1 MDISRKILS
10 DITHHM
16 KYAKFRPN
24 DFRRE
29 TYEETVDRNV
39 AMHIKKY
46 PHLEQEIRDAY
57 KFVYERKVLPSMRSM
72 QFAGRAI
79 EVCPSRQYNCSY
91 LAVDDVRSFSEIMF
105 LLLGGTGVGFSV
117 QSHHVEQLPEIRK
130 PNKKRTRRF
139 LIGDSIEG
147 WADAV
152 KALMKSYFDGS
163 SKINFDFTDIRPKGA
178 LLVTAG
184 GKAPGP
190 QPLKECLMKLEGI
203 LETKQDGDKLS
214 PIEVHDIVC
223 HIADAV
229 LAGGIRRSAL
239 ISLFDADDLEMIS
252 AKTGNWW
259 ETNPQRGRANNS
271 AVVLRHKVTKEFF
284 MQLWDRVKQSGSGE
298 PGIYLTNDRDV
309 GTNPSLRKGTKVL
322 TTDGI
327 FPIEELQ
334 DKEFYVKNLN
344 GQISKAKC
352 WLSGKNKELFKIKLR
367 GGHEYYATA
376 EHEWPVLNGKNFVKV
391 KTPDIKAG
399 DKLPVI
405 RESSLFNG
413 DLGTYEDGFAI
424 GWQLGDG
431 WLTYRGSGQTQHG
444 FIVSKKDCESGIDTK
459 LISYLRGLGCYA
471 NFSDRGSTKELNTIN
486 ILLDK
491 NLEKF
496 GCSKK
501 ENGLPT
507 KIWTASEDFRKG
519 VVDALFSS
527 DGHVSNSSIKVKKK
541 QKSIFLSSKHEKLVS
556 DVSELLGF
564 YGIRT
569 TISKRKTILNGKT
582 FDGFVLKISDAQ
594 SIMQFREVFKLSA
607 DYKQKSLDLY
617 TFRDE
622 KKDRGVIEVVEVSK
636 TDLLEDVWD
645 ICVYDET
652 HCFQLAHCITGNCA
666 EISLRNCGFCNLT
679 EVNVSDLESQEDY
692 ENRVRSAA
700 FIGTLQA
707 SYTDFHYLRDVW
719 KKNAEKEA
727 LLGVSMT
734 GIASN
739 LIFNMDIEKAAKVA
753 VEENKR
759 AAKLLG
765 INPARRVTTT
775 KPSGT
780 SSLILGTSSGIH
792 AWHSDYYIRRIRVGK
807 NESIY
812 AYLKTNH
819 PELVEDEYF
828 RPHDTAVISV
838 PQKAPEGALL
848 RSESPIDFLER
859 VKAVHNKW
867 IKPGHIKGENTH
879 NVSAT
884 ISIKENDWDSVG
896 EWMWE
901 NRDSYTGLSVLPY
914 SDHTYVQA
922 PFEECSKEEYER
934 LFQSLQNVDLSQIFE
949 SEDETDLQGEAAC
962 LSGNCELK

>member
-16 KYAKFRPN
+16 KYAKFRPS

-29 TYEETVDRNV
+29 TFEETVDRNV

-46 PHLEQEIRDAY
+46 PHLEQEIREAY

-203 LETKQDGDKLS
+203 LETKQDGDKLT

-239 ISLFDADDLEMIS
+239 ISLFDADDLEIIS

-271 AVVLRHKVTKEFF
+271 AVVLRHKVTKDFF

-309 GTNPSLRKGTKVL
+309 GTNPCKPLRSTILTKEGYITFAQALEKDSLEVMGIDGEWKKATKPFKTGENRVVSRFL
-322 TTDGI
+322 
-327 FPIEELQ
+327 
-334 DKEFYVKNLN
+334 
-344 GQISKAKC
+344 
-352 WLSGKNKELFKIKLR
+352 LS
-367 GGHEYYATA
+367 
-376 EHEWPVLNGKNFVKV
+376 NGKYLYG
-391 KTPDIKAG
+391 TPNHRHLDSNGIW
-399 DKLPVI
+399 
-405 RESSLFNG
+405 REMKDMNESDFLRSQDRENPL
-413 DLGTYEDGFAI
+413 
-424 GWQLGDG
+424 Q
-431 WLTYRGSGQTQHG
+431 
-444 FIVSKKDCESGIDTK
+444 IVEIVRD
-459 LISYLRGLGCYA
+459 
-471 NFSDRGSTKELNTIN
+471 FSI
-486 ILLDK
+486 
-491 NLEKF
+491 
-496 GCSKK
+496 
-501 ENGLPT
+501 
-507 KIWTASEDFRKG
+507 
-519 VVDALFSS
+519 
-527 DGHVSNSSIKVKKK
+527 
-541 QKSIFLSSKHEKLVS
+541 
-556 DVSELLGF
+556 
-564 YGIRT
+564 
-569 TISKRKTILNGKT
+569 
-582 FDGFVLKISDAQ
+582 
-594 SIMQFREVFKLSA
+594 
-607 DYKQKSLDLY
+607 
-617 TFRDE
+617 
-622 KKDRGVIEVVEVSK
+622 
-636 TDLLEDVWD
+636 EDVYD
-645 ICVYDET
+645 ITVDDESHAFYDADVVT
-652 HCFQLAHCITGNCA
+652 HNCA

-692 ENRVRSAA
+692 EQRVRSAA

-792 AWHSDYYIRRIRVGK
+792 AWHSEYYIRRIRVGK
-807 NESIY
+807 NEAIY
-812 AYLKTNH
+812 SYLKTNH

-838 PQKAPEGALL
+838 PQKAPEGSLL
-848 RSESPIDFLER
+848 RSESPINFLER
-859 VKAVHNKW
+859 VKTVHNKW

-884 ISIKENDWDSVG
+884 ISIKENEWDEVG
-896 EWMWE
+896 EWMWN

-914 SDHTYVQA
+914 SEHTYVQA
-922 PFEECSKEEYER
+922 PFEEFSKEEYER

-949 SEDETDLQGEAAC
+949 TEDETDLQGEVAC
-962 LSGNCELK
+962 QAGNCEIK